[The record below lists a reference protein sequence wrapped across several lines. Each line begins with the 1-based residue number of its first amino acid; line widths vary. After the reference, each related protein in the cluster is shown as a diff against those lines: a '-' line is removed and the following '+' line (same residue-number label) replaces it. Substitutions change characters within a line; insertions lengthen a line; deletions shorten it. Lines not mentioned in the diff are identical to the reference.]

1 MTFDEPVVQVSV
13 LAELA
18 DMFGDGGGEIVLDII
33 NAYLDETPDLVG
45 RLRVA
50 ISDGNADGVREA
62 AHALK
67 SSSANVGAM
76 QFGEYAKVLE
86 SAGREGDLT
95 TIAALGG
102 QLDEISSAALT
113 QLGAWDPAS
122 VG

>member
-1 MTFDEPVVQVSV
+1 MTFDEPVVEHSV

-76 QFGEYAKVLE
+76 RFGEYAKILE
-86 SAGREGDLT
+86 SAGREADLA

-102 QLDEISSAALT
+102 QLDEISSAALAE
-113 QLGAWDPAS
+113 LAAWDPAS
-122 VG
+122 VA